1 MNPTQ
6 SSGTYSL
13 RRGAESSL
21 LTSPAPRVAKK
32 GRHIMLKTIPAL
44 GALGVSAMLLV
55 PTATQAQDLPTA
67 RVSYAD
73 LDLSSDVGQHSLIRR
88 MSFASDQL
96 CGVGKWKQL
105 GLVADASACSK
116 DTLAGAQP
124 AY

>member
-1 MNPTQ
+1 
-6 SSGTYSL
+6 
-13 RRGAESSL
+13 
-21 LTSPAPRVAKK
+21 
-32 GRHIMLKTIPAL
+32 MLKTIPAL
-44 GALGVSAMLLV
+44 AALGVSAVLLV

-73 LDLSSDVGQHSLIRR
+73 LDLATDVGQHSLIRR

-124 AY
+124 AYEEAVARARHGTVIVGGAAALIITRR